1 MVRFII
7 YNLGGT
13 KNFNN
18 KGDRKTSNMPSVD
31 KNWFGLANMYLF
43 KVSNTNTRGRCE
55 FKVSNKNNRRH

>member
-31 KNWFGLANMYLF
+31 KNWLEEGVNLKLAIKITDVIN
-43 KVSNTNTRGRCE
+43 
-55 FKVSNKNNRRH
+55 